1 MAVFKAINVKVGKN
15 ANLKGIINYVL
26 KPAKTEEQLTTGFF
40 CDVPNAL
47 ETFMKTKKNFN
58 KLKGRQYYHFMQSFP
73 PIENITAQKAHEA
86 AVKFVKKCA
95 KFRGFEMIIVTHK
108 DRDHLHTHFVM
119 NSVNFYMATSFI

>member
-26 KPAKTEEQLTTGFF
+26 KPSKTEEQLTTGFY

-47 ETFMKTKKNFN
+47 ESFMKTKKDFN
-58 KLKGRQYYHFMQSFP
+58 KLKGRQYYHFVQSFQP
-73 PIENITAQKAHEA
+73 TENITAQQAHEV
-86 AVKFVKKCA
+86 AVKFADECA

-119 NSVNFYMATSFI
+119 NSVNFCTATSFI